1 MCFFINPIAG
11 IGGPLGLKGSDLI
24 DPRHIARTIHDRLSL
39 PSIQR
44 ARRFLMELST
54 TGLKAFFYTPTGIMG
69 GDLLESIGF
78 PSFEKI
84 MLKTPYTDGMST
96 REHTAEFVRLSSSL
110 GCDVLVFTGG
120 DGTAR
125 DIYSSNRY
133 LEIPVLGIP
142 AGVKV
147 YSGVFATGPESAA
160 YLLKLYADGIARIE
174 MRPVVDADEESLRR
188 GVLDLRKVGMLPTI
202 AVPGLIQGSKEA
214 GASYD
219 VEGIARYLSE
229 AMERN
234 RLYLLGPGR
243 TIAEI
248 ARILGL
254 EKTIYGVD
262 AVYNNK
268 IIGKDLDENSIKRLI
283 EKYGEPKIIITPIRG
298 TGFLLGRGNQQLSP
312 EIIRK
317 AGKKNII
324 IVMTQEKASTIETL
338 LVDTGDK
345 HLDQELEGY
354 YRALVGYRE
363 EKIVRVKPSWKIDNK

>member
-24 DPRHIARTIHDRLSL
+24 DPRHIARTNRDRLSL

-44 ARRFLMELST
+44 ARRFLAELSSIRVE
-54 TGLKAFFYTPTGIMG
+54 AFFYTPSGIMG
-69 GDLLESIGF
+69 GDLLESMGF
-78 PSFEKI
+78 FSFEKI
-84 MLKTPYTDGMST
+84 MLRTPYTDGMST
-96 REHTAEFVRLSSSL
+96 RVHTAEFVRLSSSL
-110 GCDVLVFTGG
+110 GCDVLVFVGG
-120 DGTAR
+120 DGTAC
-125 DIYSSNRY
+125 DIYSSNRS
-133 LEIPVLGIP
+133 LETPVLGIP

-160 YLLKLYADGIARIE
+160 HVLKLYAEGIARVE

-188 GVLDLRKVGMLPTI
+188 GALDLRRVGELPTI

-214 GASYD
+214 GVGYD
-219 VEGIARYLSE
+219 VEGIARYLGE
-229 AMERN
+229 AMERD

-248 ARILGL
+248 ARILAL

-268 IIGKDLDENSIKRLI
+268 IVGKDLDEDSIKRLI
-283 EKYGEPKIIITPIRG
+283 EKYGEPKIIVTPIGG
-298 TGFLLGRGNQQLSP
+298 TGFLLGRGNQQLAP

-324 IVMTQEKASTIETL
+324 IVMSQEKASTIETL

-345 HLDQELEGY
+345 QLDQELEGY

-363 EKIVRVKPSWKIDNK
+363 EKIVRVKPSWKTDNK